1 MKKRALKRCLILAAL
16 LGTLGACG
24 GDDPPPPQAPQI
36 VLPPPPPPPEPPKPP
51 EPTVAS
57 LTLKA
62 GPNVNPSTS
71 SQPSP
76 VVVRVYQLTNV
87 TAFQE
92 TDFFQL
98 QQDAS
103 SALGDELVNSED
115 FVLAPGQML
124 LYQRKLPDDVRFLGV
139 TAAFRDLSGSSWRSY
154 HAVPAAKT
162 SLLEAE
168 LAGTQI
174 SMRKAGL

>member
-1 MKKRALKRCLILAAL
+1 MILPRSRRL
-16 LGTLGACG
+16 PQVH
-24 GDDPPPPQAPQI
+24 DPT
-36 VLPPPPPPPEPPKPP
+36 PPEPPKPP

-62 GPNVNPSTS
+62 TGDVNPNSA

-98 QQDAS
+98 QDSAS
-103 SALGDELVNSED
+103 SALGDELIASDD
-115 FVLAPGQML
+115 FILAPGQMV
-124 LYQRKLPDDVRFLGV
+124 LYQRELPDDVRFLGV
-139 TAAFRDLSGSSWRSY
+139 TAAFRDLSSGRWRSFY
-154 HAVPAAKT
+154 AVPAAKT

-168 LAGTQI
+168 IAGTEV